1 MAGDGEGAT
10 GAADTA
16 AAAAGTAVRRLGA
29 VRYATRFA
37 RFRYVCLTRF
47 LFGSLLVQIMLN

>member
-10 GAADTA
+10 GAAGT
-16 AAAAGTAVRRLGA
+16 AAAGTAVRRLGA

-37 RFRYVCLTRF
+37 RFRYVCFTRF